1 MRPWWAELDP
11 EDFPDLP
18 PIPTYALEAG
28 SELLWSLTIQ
38 VPFDTPK
45 PRTNNVFRVRVMDPN
60 KVAVDGNLWLP
71 GEEVRTIPRV
81 QDFRIWFTQP
91 VPASMMTVAIH
102 FSFNLTRLTTEL

>member
-1 MRPWWAELDP
+1 MPVTRARFGCRAARPWWAELDP

-71 GEEVRTIPRV
+71 GEEAGAVRV
-81 QDFRIWFTQP
+81 RILMR
-91 VPASMMTVAIH
+91 S
-102 FSFNLTRLTTEL
+102 S